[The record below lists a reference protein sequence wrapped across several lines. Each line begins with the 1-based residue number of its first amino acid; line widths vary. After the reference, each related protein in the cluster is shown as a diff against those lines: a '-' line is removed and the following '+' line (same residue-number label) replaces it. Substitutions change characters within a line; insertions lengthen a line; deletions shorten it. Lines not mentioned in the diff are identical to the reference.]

1 MVTFVLKDSS
11 YDEDGTSYVVAEHKT
26 MLEAKQFIMNEL
38 ELSCSYIDFD
48 CCLDRP
54 MRIEGKFNIEPGKL
68 SRTFDRYTLNQF
80 AFKDKLPVKLIEVT
94 DYDPHK
100 PKQKFISGGRGRGIG
115 IGMSGD
121 VGLSHPPRSH
131 PPRSQSTFNTNL
143 TQMDFVDTFDLNSQN
158 DFPALGS

>member
-11 YDEDGTSYVVAEHKT
+11 YDEDGTSYVVDDRKT

-100 PKQKFISGGRGRGIG
+100 PKPKFISGGRGRGRG
-115 IGMSGD
+115 IGMSGG
-121 VGLSHPPRSH
+121 VGLSH

>member
-1 MVTFVLKDSS
+1 MVIFVVDDREFEV
-11 YDEDGTSYVVAEHKT
+11 DESKT

-100 PKQKFISGGRGRGIG
+100 PKPKFISGGRGRGIG
-115 IGMSGD
+115 RGIGMSGG
-121 VGLSHPPRSH
+121 VGLSH

-143 TQMDFVDTFDLNSQN
+143 TQMDFVDTFDINSQN

>member
-1 MVTFVLKDSS
+1 
-11 YDEDGTSYVVAEHKT
+11 
-26 MLEAKQFIMNEL
+26 
-38 ELSCSYIDFD
+38 
-48 CCLDRP
+48 

-100 PKQKFISGGRGRGIG
+100 PKQKFISGGRGRGRG

>member
-1 MVTFVLKDSS
+1 
-11 YDEDGTSYVVAEHKT
+11 
-26 MLEAKQFIMNEL
+26 
-38 ELSCSYIDFD
+38 
-48 CCLDRP
+48 

-100 PKQKFISGGRGRGIG
+100 PKPKFISGGRGRGRG

>member
-1 MVTFVLKDSS
+1 MVTFIINDREFALEES
-11 YDEDGTSYVVAEHKT
+11 KT
-26 MLEAKQFIMNEL
+26 MLEAKEFIMKEL

-100 PKQKFISGGRGRGIG
+100 PKPKFISGGRGRGRGRVIGGG

-121 VGLSHPPRSH
+121 VGLSH

>member
-1 MVTFVLKDSS
+1 MVIFVVDDREFEV
-11 YDEDGTSYVVAEHKT
+11 DESKT

-100 PKQKFISGGRGRGIG
+100 PKQKFISGGRGRGRGRGIGRG

-121 VGLSHPPRSH
+121 VGLGHPPRSH

>member
-100 PKQKFISGGRGRGIG
+100 PKPKFISGGRGRGRG

-121 VGLSHPPRSH
+121 VGLSHPQS
-131 PPRSQSTFNTNL
+131 SQSTFNTNL

>member
-1 MVTFVLKDSS
+1 MVIFVVDDREFEV
-11 YDEDGTSYVVAEHKT
+11 DESKT

-100 PKQKFISGGRGRGIG
+100 PKPKFISGGRGRGIG
-115 IGMSGD
+115 RGIGMSGG
-121 VGLSHPPRSH
+121 VGLSH

>member
-1 MVTFVLKDSS
+1 MVIFVVDDREFEV
-11 YDEDGTSYVVAEHKT
+11 DESKT

-100 PKQKFISGGRGRGIG
+100 PKQKFISGGRGRGRG

-121 VGLSHPPRSH
+121 VGLSH

>member
-1 MVTFVLKDSS
+1 
-11 YDEDGTSYVVAEHKT
+11 
-26 MLEAKQFIMNEL
+26 
-38 ELSCSYIDFD
+38 
-48 CCLDRP
+48 

-100 PKQKFISGGRGRGIG
+100 PKPKFISGGRGRGIGRG

-121 VGLSHPPRSH
+121 VGLSHPQS
-131 PPRSQSTFNTNL
+131 SQSTFNTNL